1 MGEVK
6 HSICRV
12 CHAQCPIL
20 VEMEDGKPVKVVGDK
35 DNPIYHGYTCVKGRE
50 LPYMH
55 YSDKR
60 LLHSQKMQAD
70 GTHAPIPH
78 EQAFDEVAEKLKH
91 ILDTY
96 GPRSIAYYVG
106 THGYNNFATNRFAD
120 AWMDAI
126 ESPMRFSSVTIDQ
139 PGKAIATALHGAW
152 QGGTTNI
159 EQADA
164 WMFVGTNPIVSMF
177 GGTPVNPARAIQKA
191 KKRGLELVV
200 VDPRVTDVAKHA
212 TIHLQ
217 PKPGNDPAILAGML
231 RVIFEEGLYDQK
243 FTTENV
249 NGFVELREAVD
260 AFTPDFVAERADI
273 PAEKLKEAARMIAR
287 AARAGCT
294 AGTGPNMAGYGN
306 LTEYLLLSMMSIC
319 GHWLQEGDKLP
330 NPGVLVNR
338 GPAKAQPSGPFPAWG
353 FGEKLRV
360 RNLAN
365 TAAGLPTAAAAD
377 EILMDGEGK
386 VRALL
391 SLGGNPMMAW
401 PDQLKTYDA
410 IRELDLFISI
420 DPLMTAS
427 ARLSHYVIAPKLSL
441 EYEATTALQ
450 EMLGIGLSGEGY
462 QAPYAQHCEKIM
474 DPPEGSDVIEDW
486 EFFYGISQ
494 RMGLELT
501 LEPWSFMDPA
511 GKAANA
517 TKLDMSNKPSATQIW
532 EALLK
537 NSPVPLSEV
546 KKSESGKIYDVP
558 EVRVAPRDEGHTAR
572 FDVGNDVM
580 MKELEEVKAGIVQ
593 DREKDY
599 DFRMISRRLHD
610 HHNSNWH
617 FAPRMSRQ
625 YKYNPAFMN
634 PGDMKAHGLKTGD
647 IIEVIAERA
656 SIKGIV
662 EEAPDVREGSIAM
675 THCWGDLPGQDDDV
689 LTHGSNTGR
698 LSSVEKDYD
707 PYSGIPR
714 MSSIPIN
721 IRLLQSAVAAE

>member
-1 MGEVK
+1 MGELK

-12 CHAQCPIL
+12 CHAQCALL

-35 DNPIYHGYTCVKGRE
+35 DNPLYHGYTCVKGRE

-60 LLHSQKMQAD
+60 LLHSQKMMPD
-70 GTHAPIPH
+70 GRHAAIPH
-78 EQAFDEVAEKLKH
+78 EQAFQEVGEKLKQ
-91 ILDTY
+91 ILDTH

-120 AWMDAI
+120 ALMDAI
-126 ESPMRFSSVTIDQ
+126 NSPMRFSSVTIDQ
-139 PGKAIATALHGAW
+139 PGKGIATALHGAW

-159 EQADA
+159 DIADA

-177 GGTPVNPARAIQKA
+177 GGAPVNPARAIKKA
-191 KKRGLELVV
+191 KQRGLDLVV
-200 VDPRVTDVAKHA
+200 IDPRVTDVAKHA

-249 NGFVELREAVD
+249 DGFVELREAVD
-260 AFTPDFVAERADI
+260 AFTPEFVAEQADI
-273 PAEKLKEAARMIAR
+273 PAEKLKEAARVMAK
-287 AARAGCT
+287 AGRAGCT
-294 AGTGPNMAGYGN
+294 AGTGPNMAAYGN
-306 LTEYLLLSMMSIC
+306 LSEYLLLSMMSVC
-319 GHWLQEGDKLP
+319 GHWLQEGDLFP

-338 GPAKAQPSGPFPAWG
+338 APAKAQPTGPFPAWG

-360 RNLAN
+360 RNLTD
-365 TAAGLPTAAAAD
+365 TASGLPTAAAAD
-377 EILMDGEGK
+377 EILLEGEGQ
-386 VRALL
+386 VRALI

-410 IRELDLFISI
+410 MRELELFVSI

-441 EYEATTALQ
+441 EYASATALK
-450 EMLGIGLSGEGY
+450 EMLGSGTSGEGY
-462 QAPYAQHCEKIM
+462 QVPYAQWCEKIM
-474 DPPEGSDVIEDW
+474 DPPEGSDVVEDW
-486 EFFYGISQ
+486 EFFYGVAKH
-494 RMGLELT
+494 MGLELT
-501 LEPWSFMDPA
+501 IQPWSFMDPA
-511 GKAANA
+511 NKAKHA
-517 TKLDMSNKPSATQIW
+517 TKIDMQNKPTGEEIW
-532 EALLK
+532 DYLMK
-537 NSPVPLSEV
+537 GSPVDFADV
-546 KKSESGKIYDVP
+546 KKHEGGRLYDVP
-558 EVRVAPRDEGHTAR
+558 EVRVAPRDDGNTAR
-572 FDVGNDVM
+572 FDVGNQVM
-580 MKELEEVKAGIVQ
+580 MKELAEVKSGSLHE
-593 DREKDY
+593 REKDY
-599 DFRMISRRLHD
+599 AFRMISRRLHD

-617 FAPRMSRQ
+617 FAPHMSRK

-634 PGDMKAHGLKTGD
+634 PDDMKAQGLKSGD

-662 EEAPDVREGSIAM
+662 EEAPDVRQGSIAM
-675 THCWGDLPGQDDDV
+675 THCWGDLPGMDDDV